1 MTAEEAFW
9 KAVREGRSYQAAQLA
24 AARAAVAAK
33 REELGIDPH
42 HDCGADSG
50 SLDEQEERERSERPR

>member
-1 MTAEEAFW
+1 MTPEE
-9 KAVREGRSYQAAQLA
+9 QLA
-24 AARAAVAAK
+24 AVRAAVAAK

-50 SLDEQEERERSERPR
+50 SLDEQEERDRSERGR